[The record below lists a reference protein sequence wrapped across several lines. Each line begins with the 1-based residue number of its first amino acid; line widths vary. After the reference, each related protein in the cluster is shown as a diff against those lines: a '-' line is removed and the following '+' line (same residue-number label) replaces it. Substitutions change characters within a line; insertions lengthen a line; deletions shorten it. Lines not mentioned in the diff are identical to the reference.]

1 MQDLDKKIELPDG
14 FDLVISMERTIPPNM
29 PVSKEMIEKIKVVM
43 SERYNAPTSALNLN
57 AFHNSF
63 SGTDFYVPLNRTN
76 ILTKVVEIIAD
87 HIPEVKAIDLSNNR
101 IMTLDALVGFKN
113 KLKELNILYL
123 KDNKLTDLRGLE
135 KLKGT
140 FFSI

>member
-43 SERYNAPTSALNLN
+43 SERYNASTSALNLN

-140 FFSI
+140 CF

>member
-14 FDLVISMERTIPPNM
+14 FDLIISMERTIPPNM

-43 SERYNAPTSALNLN
+43 SERYNASTSALNLN

-140 FFSI
+140 CF

>member
-140 FFSI
+140 CF

>member
-1 MQDLDKKIELPDG
+1 
-14 FDLVISMERTIPPNM
+14 M

-43 SERYNAPTSALNLN
+43 SERYNASTSALNLN

-140 FFSI
+140 CF